1 MHCAGCVLTIENK
14 LKPAPGIKS
23 VHINLATE
31 SGVVEYDTELI
42 NKNKI
47 FQLVRA
53 AGYTPKDKIERE
65 EEEIAT
71 RRARNWVIFSFI
83 MALPVIYSMYFKGFG
98 VFSNYVAFVLAT
110 IVQFSAGLIFYK
122 GAYHSLRGGSASM
135 DVLVAMG
142 ISAAYGYSVLSTFF
156 IQGQVF
162 YETAV
167 LLILF
172 IRFGKFLETRARGRA
187 SQALKKLLQ
196 LQADKAR
203 ILVKGEERE
212 VPASQVVV
220 NDIVIVKPGEKIPVD
235 GVIVEGESSVDE
247 SMITGESIPVEKVK
261 GDTVTGA
268 TINKSGFLKIRTTK
282 IGKDTVL
289 SQIVRMVEE
298 AQADKAP
305 VQRFADR
312 VSNRFVPAVVGIAL
326 ITFILWFFV
335 GKSSFLF
342 GFTAAIAVLVISCP
356 CALGLATPTAIMVGS
371 GIGLKNGI
379 LFKKASV
386 LENVSKLNVLIF
398 DKTGTITKGMPEVVD
413 IIVNKANPGVV
424 KTEDDLLKFAAA
436 VEQVSTHPLAE
447 AVARKAKE
455 KNIKIE
461 PVSESRERGGFGVTC
476 KYNGKVLRIGN
487 ARLMDEAGVDLSAVS
502 EEVESSTVEGE
513 TLLFVSYENELLGI
527 IALADTVK
535 SNAREAIEKI
545 HKLGLSTLM
554 LSGDNKKVARA
565 IAKKVGISDVV
576 AEILPQDKANVV
588 KQHQQQGLKVG
599 MVGDGIND
607 APALAQSDVGIAI
620 GSGADVAKE
629 TGDIVLVKDDLMDV
643 ERAFRLGRQ
652 TLRKVKQNLFWAL
665 FYNSVGV
672 PIAAG
677 ALYPFFH
684 TLLKPEWAGLAM
696 ALSSVSVVTN
706 SLLLNRY
713 NKKL

>member
-1 MHCAGCVLTIENK
+1 MHCAGCVLTIENR
-14 LKPAPGIKS
+14 LKPAPGIKN

-31 SGVVEYDTELI
+31 SGVVEYDPTLI
-42 NKNKI
+42 DKNKI
-47 FQLVRA
+47 FQLVKA
-53 AGYTPKDKIERE
+53 AGYTPKDKIKRE
-65 EEEIAT
+65 EEELAT
-71 RRARNWVIFSFI
+71 RRAKNWVIFSFI
-83 MALPVIYSMYFKGFG
+83 TAIPVIYAMYFKGFG
-98 VFSNYVAFVLAT
+98 MFSNYVAFILAT
-110 IVQFSAGLIFYK
+110 IVQFSAGLIFYR

-156 IQGQVF
+156 IKGQVF

-172 IRFGKFLETRARGRA
+172 IRFGKFLETRAKGRA
-187 SQALKKLLQ
+187 SQALKRLLQ

-220 NDIVIVKPGEKIPVD
+220 NDVVIVKPGEKIPVD
-235 GVIVEGESSVDE
+235 GVIIEGESSVDE
-247 SMITGESIPVEKVK
+247 SMITGESIPVEKGK

-268 TINKSGFLKIRTTK
+268 TINKAGILKIRATK
-282 IGKDTVL
+282 VGKDTVL
-289 SQIVRMVEE
+289 SQIVRMVEG

-326 ITFILWFFV
+326 ITFILWFFIC
-335 GKSSFLF
+335 KSSFLF

-371 GIGLKNGI
+371 GIGLKKGI

-386 LENVSKLNVLIF
+386 LENVSKLDVLIF
-398 DKTGTITKGMPEVVD
+398 DKTGTITKGVPEVVD
-413 IIVNKANPGVV
+413 IVVNEANSGVI
-424 KTEDDLLKFAAA
+424 KTEDDLLKFAAIA
-436 VEQVSTHPLAE
+436 EQVSTHPLAE
-447 AVARKAKE
+447 AVVKKAKQR
-455 KNIKIE
+455 NVKIE
-461 PVSESRERGGFGVTC
+461 PVSEVSERGGFGITC
-476 KYNGKVLRIGN
+476 KYNSKILRVGN
-487 ARLMDEAGVDLSAVS
+487 SRLMDEAGINLSAMS
-502 EEVESSTVEGE
+502 DKVESLTAEGK
-513 TLLFVSYENELLGI
+513 TLLFVSYDDELMGT

-535 SNAREAIEKI
+535 SNAHEAIEKI

-554 LSGDNKKVARA
+554 LSGDNKRVAQA
-565 IAKKVGISDVV
+565 VAKKVGIQEVM

-588 KQHQQQGLKVG
+588 RQYQQRGLKVG

-607 APALAQSDVGIAI
+607 APALAQSDIGIAI
-620 GSGADVAKE
+620 GSGTDVAKE
-629 TGDIVLVKDDLMDV
+629 TGDIILVKDDLMDV

-665 FYNSVGV
+665 FYNSVGI

-677 ALYPFFH
+677 ALYPLFH

-713 NKKL
+713 IRKL